1 MRGQLPRHRLDPLDD
16 AALEIARFEIG
27 LHRLADFV
35 PALAAYLGVDAAV
48 GDDLDFAVGEQQID
62 QYAVV
67 VGGVPDPQMRK
78 NIQRA
83 LACRLILKQR
93 FAVERAFHD
102 KTDLTGMRGPARPDR
117 LPDRMSH
124 PA

>member
-1 MRGQLPRHRLDPLDD
+1 MLREMRGQLPRHRLDPLDD

-48 GDDLDFAVGEQQID
+48 GDDLDFAVGGQQID

-67 VGGVPDPQMRK
+67 VGAYPDPQIRK
-78 NIQRA
+78 NIHPTPTSH
-83 LACRLILKQR
+83 LILKHR
-93 FAVERAFHD
+93 DAVND
-102 KTDLTGMRGPARPDR
+102 
-117 LPDRMSH
+117 
-124 PA
+124 